1 MPSFSESV
9 LDKRAEDVKEPPVK
23 PAGTYLFLIQGQ
35 FVEGV
40 SSQKRTP
47 WVGWNIK
54 CLAAQEDVNRE
65 ELEAAGGIETW
76 VWRPSAAS
84 GLHYYITEDAAF
96 ILKQFLVDTLGIDPE
111 GKTIREMMAEAP
123 GRQFFLKL
131 RLQPSQ
137 DGTRM
142 RMDIESTAKV

>member
-1 MPSFSESV
+1 MGPSSRCPRFYRGILASPHSSKKQEKEHPMPSFSESV

-76 VWRPSAAS
+76 VGRPSAAS
-84 GLHYYITEDAAF
+84 GLHYYI
-96 ILKQFLVDTLGIDPE
+96 
-111 GKTIREMMAEAP
+111 
-123 GRQFFLKL
+123 
-131 RLQPSQ
+131 
-137 DGTRM
+137 
-142 RMDIESTAKV
+142 